1 MWCSAVPEGKR
12 HSCVSVGNQL
22 LRGGPSYP
30 VSTGAGVGSS
40 AVATVIGSSLA
51 PLGACPLVSMATP
64 ALSKHE
70 GASFYE
76 LIKPNFAA
84 LRVFTAGVWGNTQ
97 TPDQAL

>member
-1 MWCSAVPEGKR
+1 MLSLARQKVKDTAEFLLEINFPEAA
-12 HSCVSVGNQL
+12 L
-22 LRGGPSYP
+22 LTHP

-76 LIKPNFAA
+76 IIKPNFAA
-84 LRVFTAGVWGNTQ
+84 
-97 TPDQAL
+97 

>member
-1 MWCSAVPEGKR
+1 
-12 HSCVSVGNQL
+12 
-22 LRGGPSYP
+22 
-30 VSTGAGVGSS
+30 
-40 AVATVIGSSLA
+40 
-51 PLGACPLVSMATP
+51 MATP